1 MIELNPKYLYVYNE
15 VADKIENG
23 EFSSNAKLP
32 SEAQMMKKYGVSRDT
47 IRKALTLLEQDG
59 YIQKIKGKGSFVLD
73 INTFDFPISG
83 LTTFKEL
90 ENKIGKKSRT
100 IVKELE
106 LIHPNYFLMKQL
118 KISKEDQVWK
128 IVRIREIDG
137 EKIILDKDFFRKKYV
152 PVLTKEICQ
161 NSIYEYL
168 EKQLD
173 LKISFA
179 RKEIVAREATQQDKR
194 YLDLQDYDMVIVVK
208 NFVYLEDISLF
219 QYTESR
225 HRPDKFKFVDFARRK
240 F

>member
-128 IVRIREIDG
+128 VVRIREIDG

>member
-1 MIELNPKYLYVYNE
+1 MNPKYLYVYNE

-128 IVRIREIDG
+128 VVRIREIDG